1 MSKKFL
7 SESQIRRFQGL
18 AGIPAITEMGG
29 TYGDRD
35 EEELPGDE
43 GPGEELPP
51 DVGGDLEDLGDVEDV
66 EVTDLEVSDEGGE
79 DLGLEPEQAQNLAAD
94 IVRAVAQ
101 ELEAAL
107 SLDEPIEVEVED
119 EMAPAGGLEDLEDLG
134 GGLDEPD
141 LGGVEGGELDLGAPE
156 EEEEELALQEDK
168 TANKGHGPGKQVKDG
183 NGHPTGRWLKEDEE
197 ESLEEG
203 DDEELAEVI
212 DDDEIV
218 NEVLRRVVA
227 RLSKKK

>member
-7 SESQIRRFQGL
+7 SESQVRRFQGL
-18 AGIPAITEMGG
+18 AGIPAIHQEAGMGY
-29 TYGDRD
+29 YGGRD
-35 EEELPGDE
+35 EDELPGDE

-51 DVGGDLEDLGDVEDV
+51 DVGGELGGAEDV

-79 DLGLEPEQAQNLAAD
+79 DLGLEPEQAENLAAD

-101 ELEAAL
+101 ELEDAL
-107 SLDEPIEVEVED
+107 GLTEPIEVEVED
-119 EMAPAGGLEDLEDLG
+119 EVGGMEDLP
-134 GGLDEPD
+134 PD
-141 LGGVEGGELDLGAPE
+141 LGELPPEEEAGLDLGAPEGE

-203 DDEELAEVI
+203 DEEELAEVI
-212 DDDEIV
+212 DDEEVV

-227 RLSKKK
+227 RLAAK

>member
-1 MSKKFL
+1 MSKKLL

-18 AGIPAITEMGG
+18 AGIPSINEMGG
-29 TYGDRD
+29 EVYGDRD

-43 GPGEELPP
+43 VPGEELPP
-51 DVGGDLEDLGDVEDV
+51 DMGAELGGDEDV
-66 EVTDLEVSDEGGE
+66 EVADLEVSDEAGE

-101 ELEAAL
+101 ELEGAL
-107 SLDEPIEVEVED
+107 GLPEPIEVEVED
-119 EMAPAGGLEDLEDLG
+119 EVGAVGGLEDLEDLG
-134 GGLDEPD
+134 GDLGAPD
-141 LGGVEGGELDLGAPE
+141 LGGEEGGELDLGAPE
-156 EEEEELALQEDK
+156 EEEDELALQEDK

-203 DDEELAEVI
+203 DEEELAEVL
-212 DDDEIV
+212 DDEEVV

-227 RLSKKK
+227 RLSGKK

>member
-51 DVGGDLEDLGDVEDV
+51 DMGDDLGGVEDV
-66 EVTDLEVSDEGGE
+66 EVADVEVSDEGGD
-79 DLGLEPEQAQNLAAD
+79 DLGLEPEQKQDLAAD

-107 SLDEPIEVEVED
+107 SLDEPIEVEIED
-119 EMAPAGGLEDLEDLG
+119 EAGALGGVEDLG
-134 GGLDEPD
+134 GEPD
-141 LGGVEGGELDLGAPE
+141 LGGLPPEEEAGLDLGAPAGE
-156 EEEEELALQEDK
+156 EEEEDEFALQEDK

-197 ESLEEG
+197 G
-203 DDEELAEVI
+203 DDEELAEVL
-212 DDDEIV
+212 DDEEV
-218 NEVLRRVVA
+218 VSEVLRRVVA
-227 RLSKKK
+227 RLSNRK

>member
-1 MSKKFL
+1 
-7 SESQIRRFQGL
+7 
-18 AGIPAITEMGG
+18 MGG
-29 TYGDRD
+29 GYYGDRD
-35 EEELPGDE
+35 EDELPGDE

-51 DVGGDLEDLGDVEDV
+51 EMGDDLGGVEDLDVADM
-66 EVTDLEVSDEGGE
+66 EVSDEGGE
-79 DLGLEPEQAQNLAAD
+79 DLGLEPEQAQDLAAD

-101 ELEAAL
+101 ELEGAL
-107 SLDEPIEVEVED
+107 GLDEPIEVEVED
-119 EMAPAGGLEDLEDLG
+119 EPGGMGDLEVDLG
-134 GGLDEPD
+134 EPALDAEVGD
-141 LGGVEGGELDLGAPE
+141 DLDLGAP

-203 DDEELAEVI
+203 DDEELAEVL
-212 DDDEIV
+212 DDEEVV

-227 RLSKKK
+227 RLSGKK

>member
-7 SESQIRRFQGL
+7 SEAQVRRFQGL
-18 AGIPAITEMGG
+18 AGIPPVNEMGG
-29 TYGDRD
+29 GYYGDRD
-35 EEELPGDE
+35 EDELPGDE

-51 DVGGDLEDLGDVEDV
+51 EMGDDLGGVEDLDVADM
-66 EVTDLEVSDEGGE
+66 EVSDEGGE
-79 DLGLEPEQAQNLAAD
+79 DLGLEPEQAQDLAAD

-101 ELEAAL
+101 ELEGAL
-107 SLDEPIEVEVED
+107 GLDEPIEVEVED
-119 EMAPAGGLEDLEDLG
+119 EPGGMGDLEVDLG
-134 GGLDEPD
+134 EPALDAEVGD
-141 LGGVEGGELDLGAPE
+141 DLDLGAP

-203 DDEELAEVI
+203 DDEELAEVL
-212 DDDEIV
+212 DDEEVV

-227 RLSKKK
+227 RLSGKK

>member
-18 AGIPAITEMGG
+18 TGIPAVNEMGG
-29 TYGDRD
+29 GYYGDRD
-35 EEELPGDE
+35 EDELPGDE

-51 DVGGDLEDLGDVEDV
+51 EVGDDLGDVADV
-66 EVTDLEVSDEGGE
+66 EVADMEVSDEGGE

-101 ELEAAL
+101 ELEDAL
-107 SLDEPIEVEVED
+107 GLPEPIEVEVED
-119 EMAPAGGLEDLEDLG
+119 EMGAAGGLEDLEGELG
-134 GGLDEPD
+134 EPD
-141 LGGVEGGELDLGAPE
+141 LGELPPEEAGLDLGAPE
-156 EEEEELALQEDK
+156 GEEEEELALQEGEGKAGKIDR
-168 TANKGHGPGKQVKDG
+168 TDVDAIVPKGS
-183 NGHPTGRWLKEDEE
+183 RWLKEDEE

-203 DDEELAEVI
+203 DDEELAEVL
-212 DDDEIV
+212 DDEEVV

-227 RLSKKK
+227 RLSGKK